1 MPHDKFEEM
10 LAKRF
15 ESEDK
20 VLRADGPAFI
30 ENVDRKVTK
39 QIWTRRTVLG
49 SAILIGGVVTA
60 ANAPGLLAEISQY
73 TDEGETATTSILASL
88 PKLAPYTTAML
99 LAALVS
105 TLAIISFDR
114 A

>member
-1 MPHDKFEEM
+1 MAHDKIEEI

-39 QIWTRRTVLG
+39 QIWTRRSVLG
-49 SAILIGGVVTA
+49 AAILIGGVFTA
-60 ANAPGLLAEISQY
+60 ASAPGLFAEIAQY
-73 TDEGETATTSILASL
+73 ADEGEAVTASIGASL
-88 PKLAPYTTAML
+88 PKLAPYTIAML